1 MRGGKSAGGLSYGYR
16 LDRQPLPDGTFTTGE
31 RSIDP
36 DEAGTIRAI
45 FEAYAAGDSART
57 IASRLNAAGTPAPR
71 SGTWSFSTISGNWK
85 RGTGLLNNELHV
97 GRLVWNRQRFM
108 KDPETGKR
116 QARPNPPEEW
126 IIEQVPEFRIVDQS
140 LWDRVKRRQ
149 GAIREDILTA
159 RETNVFAPGAEAG
172 RRQCY
177 LFSGLIT
184 CGECGSGLQ
193 PPSLA

>member
-1 MRGGKSAGGLSYGYR
+1 MEL
-16 LDRQPLPDGTFTTGE
+16 
-31 RSIDP
+31 
-36 DEAGTIRAI
+36 
-45 FEAYAAGDSART
+45 
-57 IASRLNAAGTPAPR
+57 
-71 SGTWSFSTISGNWK
+71 STISGNWK

-108 KDPETGKR
+108 RDPETGKR

-159 RETNVFAPGAEAG
+159 RETNVFAPGAEAAG
-172 RRQCY
+172 ASAISSPASSPAESAAAACNRRH
-177 LFSGLIT
+177 LPKL
-184 CGECGSGLQ
+184 ECCV
-193 PPSLA
+193 